1 MIRLFLFVNRWG
13 DKWGVLNINSI
24 LEKNMIRK
32 ITRSYMYNYNNQS

>member
-24 LEKNMIRK
+24 LEKKYDKENH
-32 ITRSYMYNYNNQS
+32 